1 MHGIAP
7 EEYFILALQLHIFVL
22 KMAIIFLTVT
32 SAYTQIYTLWL
43 AINLHAL
50 LCICSNNV
58 HRDATY
64 DKLQGR
70 VTAFNHSLISFKVKS
85 SLCCAQVR
93 TNNLPN
99 LWSDLGQ
106 CSFHFCDRSLVM
118 YAYM

>member
-1 MHGIAP
+1 M
-7 EEYFILALQLHIFVL
+7 
-22 KMAIIFLTVT
+22 
-32 SAYTQIYTLWL
+32 
-43 AINLHAL
+43 
-50 LCICSNNV
+50 

-85 SLCCAQVR
+85 SLCCAQER

-106 CSFHFCDRSLVM
+106 SSVM
-118 YAYM
+118 YAYMYIMFMDHCVITCMTLTYTYISSDIGESCWDGAENNEKMFALCMPS